1 VDGAKR
7 RAVLVGLDCFAS
19 LAMTSRGSPAAH
31 GQGWG
36 HVIVHEGL
44 WEQLVGPER
53 EEIARRAKCEY
64 VRDEGRFLVRFL
76 NAEYIVDLGSKEIV
90 RKEASEGKVVAGYLE
105 QLCVLAYLI
114 NAKDVAAANKL
125 VKAETFPGGQFFFR
139 GLHKLP
145 TEKLAEVFGE
155 QPERLYEAGEQFRA
169 RKREFGDASIE
180 FEILP
185 RVPVTI
191 VVWVRDEEFGA
202 RASILFDQTAAE
214 QMPLDALGV
223 AADLAVKGLIKADS
237 KDS

>member
-1 VDGAKR
+1 
-7 RAVLVGLDCFAS
+7 
-19 LAMTSRGSPAAH
+19 M
-31 GQGWG
+31 
-36 HVIVHEGL
+36 VHEGL
-44 WEQLVGPER
+44 WEQLVGVEQ

-64 VRDEGRFLVRFL
+64 VRDEGQFLVRFL
-76 NAEYIVDLGSKEIV
+76 NAEYIVDPGSKEIV
-90 RKEASEGKVVAGYLE
+90 RKEAGEEQPAGYLE

-114 NAKDVAAANKL
+114 NSKDVAVANKL

-155 QPERLYEAGEQFRA
+155 QPERLYEAGEQFNA

-214 QMPLDALGV
+214 QIPLDALGV
-223 AADLAVKGLIKADS
+223 AADLAVKGLIKAGS
-237 KDS
+237 KDR